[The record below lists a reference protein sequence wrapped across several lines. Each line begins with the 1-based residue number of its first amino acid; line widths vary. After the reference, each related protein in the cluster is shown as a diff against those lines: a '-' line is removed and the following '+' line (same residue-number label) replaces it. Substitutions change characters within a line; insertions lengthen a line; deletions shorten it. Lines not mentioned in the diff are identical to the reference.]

1 MNHKF
6 FYMEESYE
14 KVKKYSIAGS
24 HDSCCGFINILR
36 HRFKCYKTFEKEQN
50 GIKTTVTFTYIEKE
64 DKVIKQKNEVV
75 GEYAKLP
82 EKKTKEQ
89 VKSILDP
96 IVKKYQGIK
105 GIKYTVD
112 YKDDRYIENIEID
125 FQNLDYEK
133 AKTVFGNNFKD
144 PSKTKISMKQT
155 QERVAKQGFK
165 ERK

>member
-1 MNHKF
+1 M
-6 FYMEESYE
+6 
-14 KVKKYSIAGS
+14 KKLK
-24 HDSCCGFINILR
+24 NILLPVAMILVVVLSTS
-36 HRFKCYKTFEKEQN
+36 CGTGSNAAKTFEKEQN

-155 QERVAKQGFK
+155 QERVTKQGFK

>member
-1 MNHKF
+1 MRKL
-6 FYMEESYE
+6 
-14 KVKKYSIAGS
+14 K
-24 HDSCCGFINILR
+24 NILLSVAMMLIVILSTACSS
-36 HRFKCYKTFEKEQN
+36 KGSNATKTFEKEQN

-112 YKDDRYIENIEID
+112 YKDDKYIENIEID

-155 QERVAKQGFK
+155 QERVTKQGFK

>member
-1 MNHKF
+1 M
-6 FYMEESYE
+6 
-14 KVKKYSIAGS
+14 KKLK
-24 HDSCCGFINILR
+24 NILLPVAMILVVVLSTSCG
-36 HRFKCYKTFEKEQN
+36 KGSDATKTFEKEQN

-75 GEYAKLP
+75 G
-82 EKKTKEQ
+82 EQ

-155 QERVAKQGFK
+155 QERVTKQGFK

>member
-1 MNHKF
+1 M
-6 FYMEESYE
+6 
-14 KVKKYSIAGS
+14 KKLK
-24 HDSCCGFINILR
+24 NILLPVAMILVVVLSTS
-36 HRFKCYKTFEKEQN
+36 CGTGSDATKTFEKEQ
-50 GIKTTVTFTYIEKE
+50 
-64 DKVIKQKNEVV
+64 NEVV

-155 QERVAKQGFK
+155 QERVTKQGFK

>member
-14 KVKKYSIAGS
+14 K
-24 HDSCCGFINILR
+24 
-36 HRFKCYKTFEKEQN
+36 
-50 GIKTTVTFTYIEKE
+50 
-64 DKVIKQKNEVV
+64 
-75 GEYAKLP
+75 
-82 EKKTKEQ
+82 
-89 VKSILDP
+89 
-96 IVKKYQGIK
+96 VKKYQGIK

-155 QERVAKQGFK
+155 QERVTKQGFK

>member
-1 MNHKF
+1 M
-6 FYMEESYE
+6 
-14 KVKKYSIAGS
+14 KKLK
-24 HDSCCGFINILR
+24 NILLPVAMILVVVLSTSCG
-36 HRFKCYKTFEKEQN
+36 KGSDATKTFEERLSQLISQKEQN

-155 QERVAKQGFK
+155 QERVTKQGFK

>member
-1 MNHKF
+1 M
-6 FYMEESYE
+6 
-14 KVKKYSIAGS
+14 KKLK
-24 HDSCCGFINILR
+24 NILLPVAMILVVVLSTSCG
-36 HRFKCYKTFEKEQN
+36 KGSDATKTFEKEQN

-96 IVKKYQGIK
+96 IVKKYQGL
-105 GIKYTVD
+105 TVD

-155 QERVAKQGFK
+155 QERVTKQGFK